1 MISLDRRRLLAL
13 SVTAPA
19 LTAPVI
25 TATLPVVLQAAERQR
40 ELRFPLRLSAN
51 ENPWGPGPA
60 ARAAL
65 AASIDESCRYPG
77 EVTNRL
83 VAAIA
88 AKENVA
94 PDRILIGTGS
104 AEILNMLALGYCM
117 RGRLVSAWPTFNYV
131 HAMAAKLEAEV
142 VRVPVDQNLRHDL
155 GAMAAAAKSPTG
167 LIYVCNPN
175 NPTGTVV
182 PADALREF
190 CRSFGERTLVA
201 VDEAYLDFA
210 DPAATASVVDL
221 VRADANVVVLR
232 TFSKIHGLAGLRI
245 GYAIARPDIIRKLR
259 GLQLAIPNGPGHAA
273 ALASLGDADFLRT
286 TRTAL
291 LADRARIV
299 AACDALGIACSA
311 TQGNFLFM
319 KTGLALEEF
328 RAQMRNEKI
337 EVGRPFE
344 PLLDWCRIT
353 VGTSAETTAFIT
365 ALRKIKGVRA

>member
-1 MISLDRRRLLAL
+1 MISLDRRRLLAW

-25 TATLPVVLQAAERQR
+25 TATLPAVLQAAERQR

-65 AASIDESCRYPG
+65 AASVDESCRYPG

-88 AKENVA
+88 AQENVA
-94 PDRILIGTGS
+94 PDRVLIGTGS

-131 HAMAAKLEAEV
+131 HAMAAKLDAEV

-182 PADALREF
+182 PAEALREF
-190 CRSFGERTLVA
+190 CRSFGERTLV
-201 VDEAYLDFA
+201 EIG
-210 DPAATASVVDL
+210 
-221 VRADANVVVLR
+221 RAHV
-232 TFSKIHGLAGLRI
+232 
-245 GYAIARPDIIRKLR
+245 
-259 GLQLAIPNGPGHAA
+259 
-273 ALASLGDADFLRT
+273 
-286 TRTAL
+286 
-291 LADRARIV
+291 
-299 AACDALGIACSA
+299 
-311 TQGNFLFM
+311 
-319 KTGLALEEF
+319 
-328 RAQMRNEKI
+328 
-337 EVGRPFE
+337 
-344 PLLDWCRIT
+344 
-353 VGTSAETTAFIT
+353 
-365 ALRKIKGVRA
+365 